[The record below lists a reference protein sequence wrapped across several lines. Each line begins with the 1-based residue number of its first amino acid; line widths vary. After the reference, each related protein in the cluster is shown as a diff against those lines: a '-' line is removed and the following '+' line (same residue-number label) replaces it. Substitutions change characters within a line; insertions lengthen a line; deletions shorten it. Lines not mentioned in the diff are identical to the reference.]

1 MSGWI
6 AWRDMPE
13 SYLPAFEQNMFEFY
27 TRWGRAPGRERF
39 ESADFIRFSTGIP
52 DPIFN
57 GVFRAQL
64 APEAVDS
71 VVAENLTYFKSKQV
85 PCLWFTGPLTRPS
98 DLGVHLERHGFTL
111 DGEDPC
117 MVVDLLS
124 INEAIPTPDGLTI
137 RVVQDRE
144 MLKTWGSLVA
154 EANGASRPI
163 QDQLSVLE
171 ADLGLDRHRLRYLGY
186 RNGSPVAT
194 SALVIHAGVAGVY
207 AVSTLPAARR
217 QGLGAAMT
225 LAPLLDARKL
235 GLRLGTL
242 QASKM
247 GYSLYRR
254 LGFQEVCIVSMYLW
268 EDKPSLGS
276 RPVIA

>member
-1 MSGWI
+1 
-6 AWRDMPE
+6 MPA
-13 SYLPAFEQNMFEFY
+13 SYLPALEQNMFEFY

-52 DPIFN
+52 DPILN

-64 APEAVDS
+64 TPENVDS
-71 VVAENLTYFKSKQV
+71 VIVENLAYFRSRQV
-85 PCLWFTGPLTRPS
+85 PWIWFTGPLTHPS
-98 DLGVHLERHGFTL
+98 DLGAHLERHGFTL

-117 MVVDLLS
+117 MVVDLQS
-124 INEAIPTPDGLTI
+124 VNEALPAPEGLTI

-144 MLKTWGSLVA
+144 SLKIWGSLVA
-154 EANGASRPI
+154 DANGASRPI

-171 ADLGLDRHRLRYLGY
+171 EDLGLDPIRLRYLGY
-186 RNGSPVAT
+186 CDGSPVAT

-217 QGLGAAMT
+217 QGFGAAMT
-225 LAPLLDARKL
+225 IAPLLDARKL
-235 GLRLGTL
+235 GLRQGTL

-254 LGFQEVCIVSMYLW
+254 LGFQEVCKVSMYLW
-268 EDKPSLGS
+268 EDKPSL
-276 RPVIA
+276 